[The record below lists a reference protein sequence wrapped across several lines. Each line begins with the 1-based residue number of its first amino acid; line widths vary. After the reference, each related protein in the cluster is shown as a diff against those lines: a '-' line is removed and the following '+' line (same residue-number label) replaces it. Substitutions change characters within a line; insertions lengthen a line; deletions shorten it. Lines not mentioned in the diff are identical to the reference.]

1 MRAVLTI
8 VACAA
13 FASPA
18 LAQATDTRQPQPLR
32 GPSVP
37 DAAESGKKS
46 ETFATKEP
54 RKKTPQA
61 QLHSV
66 DDILHAL
73 DRLKGGANA
82 ISKDQQGQIDTIA
95 SDARAALAAYL
106 AKHQDEVDSLVSL
119 LRPSDRDVFLHAWH
133 DGTPLQLSK
142 RGFAAPGAKHASITP
157 SDNAPTPAEKA
168 PVVRASDAQ
177 AARAKL
183 YDLYKARPSVEAV
196 KEAIWKL
203 LTPAQQQ
210 AADESLTALATK
222 GGKPNRKGVRAV
234 LDSLP
239 AIPKDATPEQI
250 INDPSMPQALRDRL
264 RAATPAQ
271 REKLLSRLHAVVR
284 KPPN

>member
-13 FASPA
+13 FASPT

-54 RKKTPQA
+54 RKKTPRA
-61 QLHSV
+61 QLRSV
-66 DDILHAL
+66 DDVLHAL
-73 DRLKGGANA
+73 DRLKGGTNA
-82 ISKDQQGQIDTIA
+82 LSKSQQGQIDAIA

-106 AKHQDEVDSLVSL
+106 AKHQEKVDSLVAL
-119 LRPSDRDVFLHAWH
+119 LRPTDRELFLHAWH

-157 SDNAPTPAEKA
+157 SDNAPAPAEKA
-168 PVVRASDAQ
+168 PVVRAPDAQ

-222 GGKPNRKGVRAV
+222 GEKPGRKGV
-234 LDSLP
+234 LGSLP

-264 RAATPAQ
+264 RAAAPEQ
-271 REKLLSRLHAVVR
+271 REKILKHLHAAVR